1 MAYSFRMYFDVTQW
15 PLVGLSLSA
24 LPPRKNEPISFI
36 KKSTNNTGPNGFN
49 MCDLK
54 IEVRTIN
61 PTSLYSNTTKGNGD
75 KKGFSNTLCPRFVP
89 NTGCMGSNGDGKRTR
104 RITQQNRKIQIIIVR
119 FWESRVTVC
128 DMFVDINR
136 RLSQNR

>member
-1 MAYSFRMYFDVTQW
+1 
-15 PLVGLSLSA
+15 
-24 LPPRKNEPISFI
+24 
-36 KKSTNNTGPNGFN
+36 
-49 MCDLK
+49 
-54 IEVRTIN
+54 
-61 PTSLYSNTTKGNGD
+61 
-75 KKGFSNTLCPRFVP
+75 
-89 NTGCMGSNGDGKRTR
+89 MGSNGDGKRTR